1 MPNVLF
7 DEACKTYKLYGSA
20 KYGTGAYTVFLL
32 QAFRQR
38 KSLANS
44 GIDSFMGSTKCL
56 ETGIVAMSR

>member
-1 MPNVLF
+1 MF

-20 KYGTGAYTVFLL
+20 KYGTGADTVFLL

-44 GIDSFMGSTKCL
+44 ANDSFMGSTKCL